1 MRMTWVKLLKMSLR
15 NVEKEINSKED
26 YYTVGEIRN
35 PSKNVIYPKFVPK
48 FSRNLSPIILFHLS
62 NNSFSNFKQNE
73 ILIQVIK
80 ITQYIQIN
88 I

>member
-48 FSRNLSPIILFHLS
+48 FPVNLSPIIF
-62 NNSFSNFKQNE
+62 F
-73 ILIQVIK
+73 
-80 ITQYIQIN
+80 
-88 I
+88 

>member
-1 MRMTWVKLLKMSLR
+1 MRMTWVKLLKISLR

-48 FSRNLSPIILFHLS
+48 FSRNLSPIIF
-62 NNSFSNFKQNE
+62 F
-73 ILIQVIK
+73 
-80 ITQYIQIN
+80 
-88 I
+88 

>member
-1 MRMTWVKLLKMSLR
+1 MQIAQKPEIFISTFSGRVQLTTLSISNQFMRMTWVKLLKMSLR

-48 FSRNLSPIILFHLS
+48 FSRNLSPIIF
-62 NNSFSNFKQNE
+62 F
-73 ILIQVIK
+73 
-80 ITQYIQIN
+80 
-88 I
+88 

>member
-35 PSKNVIYPKFVPK
+35 PSQNVIYPKFVPLK
-48 FSRNLSPIILFHLS
+48 KEKNEKVFFFICLKILYKMKS
-62 NNSFSNFKQNE
+62 
-73 ILIQVIK
+73 
-80 ITQYIQIN
+80 
-88 I
+88 